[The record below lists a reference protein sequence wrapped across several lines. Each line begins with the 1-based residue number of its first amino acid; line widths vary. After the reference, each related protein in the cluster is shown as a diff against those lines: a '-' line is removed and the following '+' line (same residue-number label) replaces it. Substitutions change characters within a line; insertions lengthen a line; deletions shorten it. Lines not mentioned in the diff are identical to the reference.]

1 MVANSLDSFTVPEKH
16 RHKTAMDFVV
26 ESLREG
32 ILSGAI
38 AEGTALRQEELASK
52 FGLSRMPVRDAIRQL
67 EAEGLVTYEVHKGAS
82 VAIMTIEDIVEIY
95 DMRIM
100 AECTALEFGFDSI
113 LESDLVQ
120 MQELMTTMENTTDPH
135 KLSELNERF
144 HHLLYSKAKRPRL
157 LSLIKSLHD
166 SVDRHLRFLLT
177 NLDYHRK
184 SQQDHRSIFNA
195 CAQGD
200 REGAKQC
207 LAEHLTEGRDSI
219 VTFLET
225 RRRLDMP

>member
-1 MVANSLDSFTVPEKH
+1 MVANSLDSFIVPDKH
-16 RHKTAMDFVV
+16 RHKTAMDYVV

-100 AECTALEFGFDSI
+100 AECTALDFGFDNI
-113 LESDLVQ
+113 VENDLAQ
-120 MQELMTTMENTTDPH
+120 MYELVSTMEHATDPH
-135 KLSELNERF
+135 HLSELNEKF
-144 HHLLYSKAKRPRL
+144 HYFLYAKAKRPRL
-157 LSLIKSLHD
+157 LALIKSLHD

-177 NLDYHRK
+177 NLDYHKK
-184 SQQDHRSIFNA
+184 SQQDHKSILSA
-195 CAQGD
+195 CAEGD
-200 REGAKQC
+200 REAAKHF
-207 LAEHLTEGRDSI
+207 LAEHLAEGRDAI
-219 VTFLET
+219 VTFLEK
-225 RRRLDMP
+225 RRRQDVS